1 MNRRFNVFRTG
12 LKPMRRV
19 NQPTF
24 AAVPR
29 IKTKVA
35 QKAPRSR
42 GEIDAVIADVRDSLI
57 SSINRPIV
65 LCVLSVIIMLIF
77 TSGPNFSSGIL
88 APFIKSS
95 DTAAANWIRNN
106 TNKFTGL
113 LVFTPAVLDLPQ
125 SIRMPVAAFVVAW
138 VMVIPEATVYEFF
151 LQAFLLH
158 TFFRV
163 RRVNT
168 KMVTLAFM
176 VLAYYFG
183 YVLIG
188 FSAIVNKP
196 K

>member
-1 MNRRFNVFRTG
+1 MNRKLNVLRAN
-12 LKPMRRV
+12 LKSMRRV
-19 NQPTF
+19 NQPNF
-24 AAVPR
+24 ASTSRA
-29 IKTKVA
+29 KTNVK
-35 QKAPRSR
+35 QNTPKSR
-42 GEIDAVIADVRDSLI
+42 GEVEAVIADVRDSLV

-65 LCVLSVIIMLIF
+65 LCVLSVIVMLIF
-77 TSGPNFSSGIL
+77 TSGPNFSSGVL

-113 LVFTPAVLDLPQ
+113 LVFTPAVLDLPY
-125 SIRMPVAAFVVAW
+125 SVRMPIAAFVVVW

-151 LQAFLLH
+151 LQSILLH

-168 KMVTLAFM
+168 KIVTLAFM

-183 YVLIG
+183 YILVG